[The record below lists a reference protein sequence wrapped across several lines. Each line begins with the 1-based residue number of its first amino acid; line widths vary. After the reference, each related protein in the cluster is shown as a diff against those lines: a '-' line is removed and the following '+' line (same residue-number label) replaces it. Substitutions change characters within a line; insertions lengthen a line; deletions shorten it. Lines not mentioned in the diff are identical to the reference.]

1 MLKSLG
7 QKLIIISGSPWVGK
21 TTVADNLFYSYEN
34 SAHLDDDWV
43 WRVNPF
49 SFDDPRNHN
58 INKNMSFVLSTYLN
72 LNFSYVILSSV
83 RMISQTTRES
93 VLKDITAK
101 DYMTVGF
108 TLTCSE
114 ETLMERHKN
123 RGDKNEV
130 SFEWLRLEHNPN
142 DYVINTDN
150 KSVTEIVNEIRSIID
165 QLNNGCSIET

>member
-1 MLKSLG
+1 MPKNLG

-49 SFDDPRNHN
+49 SFDDPRNQY

-72 LNFSYVILSSV
+72 LNFNYVVLSSV

-93 VLKDITAK
+93 VLKDITPK
-101 DYMTVGF
+101 DYMTIGF
-108 TLTCSE
+108 ILTCSE
-114 ETLMERHKN
+114 KTLIERHKK
-123 RGDKNEV
+123 RGDNNEV
-130 SFEWLRLEHNPN
+130 SFEWLRLEHYPN

-150 KSVTEIVNEIRSIID
+150 KTVTQIVSEIKSIIN
-165 QLNNGCSIET
+165 QLEND